1 MMSEQGTRAVAAMT
15 RLRVA
20 LEQTAVA
27 LGRPDLD
34 ALLAGESEIEM
45 ALADL
50 PLMNGLS
57 TDEQR
62 AVRIEVE
69 RAHDA
74 LLRCRRLGSALDN
87 FVRISLEAQGRNE
100 YGPRRARPYA
110 GQAVDARV

>member
-1 MMSEQGTRAVAAMT
+1 MTSGQGTRAVAAMT

-20 LEQTAVA
+20 LEQTADA
-27 LGRPDLD
+27 LARPDLD

-45 ALADL
+45 ALTDL

-57 TDEQR
+57 TDEER

-74 LLRCRRLGSALDN
+74 LRRCRRLGSALDN

-100 YGPRRARPYA
+100 YGPRRVSSYA
-110 GQAVDARV
+110 GQALDARV